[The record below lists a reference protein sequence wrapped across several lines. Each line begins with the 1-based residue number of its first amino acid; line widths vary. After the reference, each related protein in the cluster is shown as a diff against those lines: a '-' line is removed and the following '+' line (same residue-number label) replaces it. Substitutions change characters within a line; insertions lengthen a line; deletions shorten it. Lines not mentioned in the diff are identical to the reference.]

1 MTYALTPMQ
10 LEPILAMATL
20 ARTPDAK
27 IPALISQFIT
37 RPGSVNLYMNQFQ
50 LFSIFGN
57 KSFALEM
64 QALALQERTI
74 YRIAGTDTPSIR
86 LLALMAPGDATDNAP
101 LDYLIEH
108 TDIQLDLLYII
119 PGQPLPDIIPEHDVM
134 IVAAGESGK
143 NRAVLQTLDP
153 LIECWPRPVLNPA
166 KYILNCSRDN
176 VYQKLKD
183 LPGLTIPRTR
193 RLSRQALVA
202 LSNEHEAPHAPYTVR
217 PLDSQAGYGLA
228 KIDSAA
234 ELAAYLA
241 ASDAQEFYTSKF
253 IDYRSQDDLY
263 RKVRIALID
272 GAPYVS
278 HLAISDYWIVHYGS
292 AHMAEHP
299 ERREEEAQFMRDFDA
314 GFARRHQNALRSVSE
329 RLKLD
334 YVVIDCAETMG
345 GDLLI
350 FEADNRGWVH
360 ATDPMDLYPYKQA
373 TMQKLFAAFR
383 TMLLSA
389 MQATDSAAP
398 QQTPPAPI

>member
-1 MTYALTPMQ
+1 MH
-10 LEPILAMATL
+10 LEPILSMAAL
-20 ARTPDAK
+20 ARTPDEK
-27 IPALISQFIT
+27 IPELITQIIS
-37 RPGSVNLYMNQFQ
+37 RPGNANLHMNQFQ

-57 KSFALEM
+57 QSFALDM

-74 YRIAGTDTPSIR
+74 YRIAGTDTPLIR

-119 PGQPLPDIIPEHDVM
+119 PGKPLPAAIPEHDVM
-134 IVAAGESGK
+134 MVAAGESSK
-143 NRAVLQTLDP
+143 NRAVLQVIDQ

-166 KYILNCSRDN
+166 KQILNCSRN
-176 VYQKLKD
+176 GVYQQLKD
-183 LPGLTIPRTR
+183 LPGLIIPPTR
-193 RLSRQALVA
+193 RATRQALLE
-202 LSNEHEAPHAPYTVR
+202 LSNAGASGDYPCTVR
-217 PLDSQAGYGLA
+217 PLDSQAGNGLA
-228 KIDSAA
+228 KIDSPAA
-234 ELAAYLA
+234 LAAYLA
-241 ASDAQEFYTSKF
+241 TSDAQEFYTSKF
-253 IDYRSQDDLY
+253 IDYRNQDGLY

-292 AHMAEHP
+292 AQMDEHP

-334 YVVIDCAETMG
+334 YVVIDCAETMC

-360 ATDPMDLYPYKQA
+360 ATDPVDLYLYKQA

-383 TMLLSA
+383 AMLLSA
-389 MQATDSAAP
+389 MQTSSISING
-398 QQTPPAPI
+398 PAPAH

>member
-1 MTYALTPMQ
+1 MTYALTPMH
-10 LEPILAMATL
+10 LEPILSMAAL
-20 ARTPDAK
+20 ARTPDEK
-27 IPALISQFIT
+27 IPELITQIIS
-37 RPGSVNLYMNQFQ
+37 RPGNANLYMNQFQ

-57 KSFALEM
+57 KSFALDM
-64 QALALQERTI
+64 QSLALQEGTI
-74 YRIAGTDTPSIR
+74 YRIEGSKSPSIR

-101 LDYLIEH
+101 LDYLIEN
-108 TDIQLDLLYII
+108 TDIQLDLLYLI
-119 PGQPLPDIIPEHDVM
+119 PGQPLPAALPEHDVM

-183 LPGLTIPRTR
+183 LPGLTIPPTR
-193 RLSRQALVA
+193 RVSRQALVA

-234 ELAAYLA
+234 ALAAYLT
-241 ASDAQEFYTSKF
+241 ASNAQEFYTSQF
-253 IDYRSQDDLY
+253 IDYRSKDGLY

-278 HLAISDYWIVHYGS
+278 HLAISEHWIVHYGS
-292 AHMAEHP
+292 ARMSEHA
-299 ERREEEAQFMRDFDA
+299 ERRQEEAQFMRDFDT
-314 GFARRHQNALRSVSE
+314 GFAQRHRNALRRVSE

-360 ATDPMDLYPYKQA
+360 ATDPVDLYPYKQA

-383 TMLLSA
+383 AMLLSA
-389 MQATDSAAP
+389 IQASDSTAP
-398 QQTPPAPI
+398 Q

>member
-1 MTYALTPMQ
+1 MTYSLTPMH
-10 LEPILAMATL
+10 LEPILSMAAL
-20 ARTPDAK
+20 ARTPDEK
-27 IPALISQFIT
+27 IPELITQIIS
-37 RPGSVNLYMNQFQ
+37 RPGNANLHMNQFQ

-57 KSFALEM
+57 QSFALDM

-74 YRIAGTDTPSIR
+74 YRIAGTDTPLIR

-119 PGQPLPDIIPEHDVM
+119 PGKPLPAALPEHDVM

-143 NRAVLQTLDP
+143 NRAVLQVIDQ

-166 KYILNCSRDN
+166 KQILNCSRN
-176 VYQKLKD
+176 GVYQQLKD
-183 LPGLTIPRTR
+183 LPGLIIPPTR
-193 RLSRQALVA
+193 RATRQALLE
-202 LSNEHEAPHAPYTVR
+202 LSNAGASGDYPCTVR
-217 PLDSQAGYGLA
+217 PLDSQAGNGLA
-228 KIDSAA
+228 KIDSPTA
-234 ELAAYLA
+234 LAAYLA
-241 ASDAQEFYTSKF
+241 TSDAQEFYTSKF
-253 IDYRSQDDLY
+253 IDYRNQDGLY

-272 GAPYVS
+272 GAPYIS

-292 AHMAEHP
+292 AQMDEHP

-334 YVVIDCAETMG
+334 YVVIDCAETMD

-360 ATDPMDLYPYKQA
+360 ATDPVDLYLYKQA
-373 TMQKLFAAFR
+373 TMQKLFSAFR
-383 TMLLSA
+383 AMLLSA
-389 MQATDSAAP
+389 MQKTCASING
-398 QQTPPAPI
+398 PAPAH

>member
-1 MTYALTPMQ
+1 MH
-10 LEPILAMATL
+10 LEPILSMAAL
-20 ARTPDAK
+20 ARTPDEK
-27 IPALISQFIT
+27 IPELITQIIS
-37 RPGSVNLYMNQFQ
+37 RPGNANLYMNQFQ

-57 KSFALEM
+57 KSFALDM
-64 QALALQERTI
+64 QSLALQEGTI
-74 YRIAGTDTPSIR
+74 YRIEGSKSPSIR

-101 LDYLIEH
+101 LDYLIEN
-108 TDIQLDLLYII
+108 TDIQLDLLYLI
-119 PGQPLPDIIPEHDVM
+119 PGQPLPAALPEHDVM

-183 LPGLTIPRTR
+183 LPGLTIPPTR
-193 RLSRQALVA
+193 RVSRQALVA
-202 LSNEHEAPHAPYTVR
+202 LSNEHEAPHSPYTVR

-234 ELAAYLA
+234 ALAAYLT
-241 ASDAQEFYTSKF
+241 ASNAQEFYTSQF
-253 IDYRSQDDLY
+253 IDYRSKDGLY

-278 HLAISDYWIVHYGS
+278 HLAISEHWIVHYGS
-292 AHMAEHP
+292 ARMSEHA
-299 ERREEEAQFMRDFDA
+299 ERRQEEAQFMRDFDT
-314 GFARRHQNALRSVSE
+314 GFAQRHRNALRRVSE

-360 ATDPMDLYPYKQA
+360 ATDPVERYPYKQA

-383 TMLLSA
+383 AMLLSA
-389 MQATDSAAP
+389 MQATNSTAP
-398 QQTPPAPI
+398 Q